1 MHFFHFL
8 QNKLILFALPL
19 CVAGLFVP
27 IRRSETARET
37 DPIDID
43 LALRRTADGLL
54 RAVGDTSH
62 RVPPVAQLDN
72 GVWQVRID
80 TLFEYDA
87 LPSLLQTALEQ
98 YQITQPYTVAV
109 RSCNDSV
116 IVLGYHHLDLLNL
129 NPVPPDVVNDVNIPC
144 KGRVLPEGCYV
155 VEVRFLE
162 KKGNWPA
169 LAIKN
174 SILLLVLGLLGGY
187 WLAQWRKQV
196 LAKKALAKQATSS
209 ATAASTTEN
218 TSTNWVSFGQCR
230 LDPVAQVLECVG
242 IQHTLTYRE
251 AKLLRLL
258 ASHPGEL
265 LERDAIIQQV
275 WADEGILVG
284 RSVDVFISRL
294 RKKLVADTSVS
305 IVAVHGIGY
314 RLVIER

>member
-1 MHFFHFL
+1 MRIIPFL
-8 QNKLILFALPL
+8 QNKLVILALPL

-27 IRRSETARET
+27 IPHRETARET
-37 DPIDID
+37 NPIDID
-43 LALRRTADGLL
+43 LALRHTADGLL
-54 RAVGDTSH
+54 RAVGDTTQ
-62 RVPPVAQLDN
+62 RVQPVVHQGN

-80 TLFEYDA
+80 TLFDYDV
-87 LPSLLQTALEQ
+87 LPNLLQTALDQ
-98 YQITQPYTVAV
+98 YRITLPYTVAV

-116 IVLGYHHLDLLNL
+116 IVLGYHQLDLLN
-129 NPVPPDVVNDVNIPC
+129 PVQTVAATERNVPC
-144 KGRVLPEGCYV
+144 QGRILPEGCYV
-155 VEVRFLE
+155 VEVHFL
-162 KKGNWPA
+162 GNNENWS
-169 LAIKN
+169 LSAIKN

-187 WLAQWRKQV
+187 WFAQWRKRV
-196 LAKKALAKQATSS
+196 LAKKTLAKPSTSS
-209 ATAASTTEN
+209 TATASTTDN
-218 TSTNWVSFGQCR
+218 MSANWVSFGQCR
-230 LDPVAQVLECVG
+230 LDPVAQVLECAG

-294 RKKLVADTSVS
+294 RKKLVADTTVS

-314 RLVIER
+314 KLTTNYK